1 MSNIRITTLPFCC
14 AVELAWHAH
23 PNNSL
28 QERLRRCLC
37 CLATRKCAMKTKVS
51 NRLLLLAGTFI
62 LSVGAAVIAPP
73 PQWRQRTIL
82 TSKTIAQQIMV
93 QVGLRRFWCRT
104 TLMVGAVGLGG
115 TFFIMTLMLTCV
127 THVCSSMEFTL
138 AHTS

>member
-1 MSNIRITTLPFCC
+1 
-14 AVELAWHAH
+14 
-23 PNNSL
+23 
-28 QERLRRCLC
+28 
-37 CLATRKCAMKTKVS
+37 MKTKVS